1 MKVTKTDAS
10 KGVSSARKAKR
21 TVDDDGGFADA
32 LREASGAEATE
43 HVQATGG
50 MGAVSSILAVQQTA
64 DATDHKSRGLM
75 LNYGNDLLD
84 QLDRIRLSI
93 LSGAIS
99 KDRLQDLARRLRER
113 KSLSDDPKLND
124 LIAEVELRV
133 EVEIAKFTR

>member
-1 MKVTKTDAS
+1 MKVTKTDTS

-21 TVDDDGGFADA
+21 TADDDGGFADA
-32 LREASGAEATE
+32 LREVSGAEATE

-84 QLDRIRLSI
+84 QLDRIRLSM
-93 LSGAIS
+93 LSGSIS